1 MVSYLLVKI
10 AHFYF
15 NITFFKKMLF
25 PENNKANFEEIS
37 KLFPGEYELK
47 SRGTSQLIRGKQ
59 YFFL

>member
-1 MVSYLLVKI
+1 
-10 AHFYF
+10 
-15 NITFFKKMLF
+15 MLF